1 MTIREASARFLEQ
14 RKPKNSQRNEAHAQT
29 IQLLTSYLPDA
40 TLAELTSARLRD
52 FIARWYVEETN
63 HQPAPAAL
71 LNSLAVFLSWVDT
84 YTPAAI
90 EEGCRSVIAE
100 LEETL
105 PRALKIAR
113 VLSSQ
118 LKMRGAFGF
127 PEFLTSFEE
136 GGRSQYDVDIGGDVS
151 ALEGFFRVSR
161 KEAAMVEAE
170 ELISGERVWPV
181 IFPEE
186 SLAVIET
193 EYIINLELVRGGDG
207 WHIVACGFAYPPGTE
222 F

>member
-14 RKPKNSQRNEAHAQT
+14 CQPKNSQSKKALAQT
-29 IQLLTSYLPDA
+29 IRYLTGYLPDA
-40 TLAELTSARLRD
+40 ALAELTSARLRD

-63 HQPAPAAL
+63 HQPAPPAL
-71 LNSLAVFLSWVDT
+71 LDSLGVFLRWVDT
-84 YTPAAI
+84 HTPAQV
-90 EEGCRSVIAE
+90 EDGCRRVIEE

-105 PRALKIAR
+105 PRALEIAR

-118 LKMRGAFGF
+118 LKARGAFGF

-136 GGRSQYDVDIGGDVS
+136 GGRSQYDVDIGGEVS

-161 KEAAMVEAE
+161 IEETMVEAE
-170 ELISGERVWPV
+170 DLISGERVWPV
-181 IFPEE
+181 IFPKE
-186 SLAVIET
+186 SVAVIENG
-193 EYIINLELVRGGDG
+193 YILNLELIRGADS
-207 WHIVACGFAYPPGTE
+207 WHIASCGFAYPPGTE